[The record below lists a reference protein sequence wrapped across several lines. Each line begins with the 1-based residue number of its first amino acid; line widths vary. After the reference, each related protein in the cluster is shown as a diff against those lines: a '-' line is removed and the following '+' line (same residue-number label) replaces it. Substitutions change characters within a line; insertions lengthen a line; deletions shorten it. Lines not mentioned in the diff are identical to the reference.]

1 MSIPS
6 VGPALF
12 ARGEEET
19 IPAAAR
25 AMMDWEIFMISL
37 ESTTMCM

>member
-1 MSIPS
+1 MFILPS

-12 ARGEEET
+12 ARGEAET

-25 AMMDWEIFMISL
+25 ATMDCENFMMR
-37 ESTTMCM
+37 